1 MRTAF
6 LLVAAVV
13 LASCATAP
21 PPMFVRTD
29 GRSINTD
36 PVVSQQFQLDKT
48 VCLGNREKADL
59 SGVTVSGGGLAGA
72 IAAQNR
78 SQAADAVFVGCM
90 AEKGYMLTTADKADE
105 VAAENAAIAAQ
116 SQRQTVAQAPKR

>member
-21 PPMFVRTD
+21 PPVFVRTD
-29 GRSINTD
+29 GRSIN
-36 PVVSQQFQLDKT
+36 VYSVLSQQFQLDKT

-90 AEKGYMLTTADKADE
+90 AEKGYMLTTADKA
-105 VAAENAAIAAQ
+105 AALTAENAAVAAQ
-116 SQRQTVAQAPKR
+116 SQGQTVAQAPRR

>member
-1 MRTAF
+1 MRAAF
-6 LLVAAVV
+6 LFAAAIV
-13 LASCATAP
+13 LAGCATAP
-21 PPMFVRTD
+21 PPIFVRTD

-36 PVVSQQFQLDKT
+36 PILGQQFQLDKT

-59 SGVTVSGGGLAGA
+59 SGVTVSGGGLAGV

-90 AEKGYMLTTADKADE
+90 AEKGYMLTTADKAGE
-105 VAAENAAIAAQ
+105 LAAENAGVAAE
-116 SQRQTVAQAPKR
+116 SQGQTAAQAPRR